1 MLKTLL
7 LIRLCDQVELTD
19 ALIFKDTNELSDEAQ
34 AWCHETKGKQTG
46 AANHVYCLHTTVLVQ
61 RVNRNQA
68 KINAHTSELIGGEGA
83 RLYRR
88 ENKQTECFLSQI
100 WPSFWPFFSSL
111 HLAV

>member
-1 MLKTLL
+1 MT
-7 LIRLCDQVELTD
+7 IV
-19 ALIFKDTNELSDEAQ
+19 ASVA
-34 AWCHETKGKQTG
+34 
-46 AANHVYCLHTTVLVQ
+46 Q

-83 RLYRR
+83 RLNRR